1 MRLLEAELAAILGG
15 YLLAAIPVGAA
26 WVAGRMSPVY
36 RLPTAQLFRWW
47 SWFALILV
55 ASAVTLG
62 QLR

>member
-1 MRLLEAELAAILGG
+1 MRLLEAEVAAILAA

-36 RLPTAQLFRWW
+36 RLPTYQLCRWW

-55 ASAVTLG
+55 AAGLGLSAM
-62 QLR
+62 R